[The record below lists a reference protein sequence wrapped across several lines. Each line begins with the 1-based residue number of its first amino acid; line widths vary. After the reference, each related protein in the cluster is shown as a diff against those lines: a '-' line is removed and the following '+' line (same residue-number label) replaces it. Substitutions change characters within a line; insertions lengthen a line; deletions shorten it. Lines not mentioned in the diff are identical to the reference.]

1 MNPIIGIIVGITL
14 ILIWLPAC
22 FAFEFNNKG
31 NYEEQQRL
39 LKKISQLSIATAN
52 ISLTPVS
59 GGSTIPISSLP
70 EQFKPFLDGN
80 YYAEYRIITPSQDS
94 EPRIESYTDIMMYTA
109 SPGTPEMT
117 PTNYKHLAMVY
128 GKRDRHYSM
137 VNGQQHEINIYK
149 LLPSHVDHIVLVT
162 GLLEFGET
170 ETRNPYDVPIYT
182 YEIGLVHDIREAI
195 LNRKQHSN
203 TSQKLLGRIAVFG
216 LLFGGLMLLITP
228 IEVLREA
235 IPMLRFALDP
245 IIAIYGGMSFTFSLL
260 ATIIA
265 TAIVYMIVNYPTI
278 SMLCTIISSGLVA
291 YRYQVF
297 K

>member
-1 MNPIIGIIVGITL
+1 MNPIIGIIVGIIL

-39 LKKISQLSIATAN
+39 LKKISQLSVAAAN
-52 ISLTPVS
+52 ISLTPVT
-59 GGSTIPISSLP
+59 GGSTIPASSLP
-70 EQFKPFLDGN
+70 EQFRPFLEGN
-80 YYAEYRIITPSQDS
+80 YYAEYRIITPSQDDGA
-94 EPRIESYTDIMMYTA
+94 PHIESYTDIMMYTA

-128 GKRDRHYSM
+128 GKHDVHYSM

-149 LLPSHVDHIVLVT
+149 LLPRQVDHIVLVT

-170 ETRNPYDVPIYT
+170 ENRNPYDIPIYT
-182 YEIGLVHDIREAI
+182 YEMGLVHDIREEI
-195 LNRKQHSN
+195 LNRKQNSN
-203 TSQKLLGRIAVFG
+203 TSQKLFGRIAVFG

-228 IEVLREA
+228 IEALRKAIPVLR
-235 IPMLRFALDP
+235 FVLDP
-245 IIAIYGGMSFTFSLL
+245 IISIYGGMSFTFSLL

-265 TAIVYMIVNYPTI
+265 TAVVYMIVNYPTI
-278 SMLCTIISSGLVA
+278 SMLCTIISSGLAA
-291 YRYQVF
+291 YRYQM
-297 K
+297 